1 MIYKIISIYLL
12 LVSFLYSNT
21 FDELKIKTL
30 KNNQSLKVLE
40 NDIKISTQ
48 NGYLSVKYK
57 NPIVGFGMNDILLSD
72 ITNRSKEPMQ
82 TQFITLSQTVPLGN
96 KLEIKKSL
104 FKIQKEIEKLFLKD
118 KKIKYNSIILSNLNE
133 YIILEEKINT
143 LEELIKNIN
152 KIILLQKQKFKI
164 SNIEQISIIN
174 NQDKILNIKLN
185 IQNLYNKLEII
196 KLQLQNISYTKINKI
211 KHTLSSMQISDIKT
225 KELLEKN
232 NIYKVLK
239 KKVIKNE
246 KNISY
251 ENSLKTSDIKINFG
265 YYQRENFDDYL
276 AFSLAY
282 PLSIYGS
289 EDIKVKKAKVQK
301 VKSNI
306 VLKEFEN
313 EFNIK
318 IKTILTNMKLSKIKY
333 DLIVSQIIK
342 HNNLIDKLLK
352 SKSIQNKVNTISQI
366 KNQNDILQNKIK
378 ALDEKMK
385 FYKNKALLE
394 YYKGTS
400 L

>member
-104 FKIQKEIEKLFLKD
+104 FKIQKEIEKLLLKD

-133 YIILEEKINT
+133 YVILEEKINT